1 VIVAQT
7 LHWLWW
13 TLPAYVVALG
23 VALVAWRRYRKGDL
37 R

>member
-13 TLPAYVVALG
+13 TLPVYVVAFL
-23 VALVAWRRYRKGDL
+23 VLLYALVRYRKGGL

>member
-13 TLPAYVVALG
+13 TIPAYVVAAC
-23 VALVAWRRYRKGDL
+23 VFAYAVWRYRKGGL